1 MAEYWP
7 WWAGALGLAASA
19 LSHLFLL
26 RRPLGVS
33 GAYARVLDLTR
44 ERALEREE
52 RRAFTDAALRASLVS
67 ETIADMRASGV
78 PEAEI
83 AALESQSTREG
94 PALVASKTPV
104 NAQLV
109 FLACMVAGA
118 LASAA
123 LSGRLTLQWMPAG
136 LQPSMFGSGAGL
148 GLTLFAGG
156 LLVGLGTRL
165 AGGCTSGHG
174 LSGCA
179 RLQPASMLATAVFF
193 GMGIGVSV
201 LIARVLA

>member
-7 WWAGALGLAASA
+7 WWAGALGLAAAA

-26 RRPLGVS
+26 RKPLGVS
-33 GAYARVLDLTR
+33 GAYARVLDLGR
-44 ERALEREE
+44 ERALEQDE
-52 RRAFTDAALRASLVS
+52 RRAFSDAALRASLVS
-67 ETIADMRASGV
+67 ETIADMRAAGV

-83 AALESQSTREG
+83 AALELQSTREG

-104 NAQLV
+104 TAQLV
-109 FLACMVAGA
+109 FLACVVAGA
-118 LASAA
+118 LGSAA
-123 LSGRLTLQWMPAG
+123 LTGRLTLQWLPAG

-148 GLTLFAGG
+148 GVALFGGG

-179 RLQPASMLATAVFF
+179 RVQPASLLATAVFF
-193 GMGIGVSV
+193 GLGIAVS
-201 LIARVLA
+201 AVLARALT